1 MHSSAPAASLASGA
15 TQHSPALQTRS
26 NSETKPAAQQSA
38 PGATVGNS
46 HQPSDHATPQHDT
59 GSEEYSS
66 DDSELPG
73 EALHFFL
80 QISSNN
86 FTLPLRDLEPMHCL
100 EADRTDTQSIFRP
113 DLVALFHSVVWS
125 GCLGFFLTLWDPEDL
140 TPEQHSWLQ
149 AMLRAA
155 HLQGA
160 HVGFFF
166 PHPCPAQLESSYI
179 QLCQELATHCYW
191 STALADD
198 AKPRIFCCTDPQ
210 LGDVASLSSSDIVAL
225 AKLSASGS
233 PHSVA
238 PLRNFHSFMPQCFA
252 AKRPAVCDGAGLFS
266 NADNMSA
273 SSTQAHAPMKEA
285 AKDILAYLRQHN
297 LVHSIAQH
305 LRERKET
312 EPLSEHH
319 GAVIAEII
327 RRKVDPECSTE
338 HCLAISPGQ
347 PFRLNLLHSIALAIQ
362 DKDAQ
367 LPTILE
373 QGVPTGAFDPLPSSK
388 QWPQAPHS
396 IDASSDLQG
405 PHLEHCRG
413 NWTAAEQSPELLAQL
428 IEQEVEKGFVK
439 RFEGTEEDAAL
450 HWPKGTAI
458 GKLNVVV
465 AEGRDPRLVLDSTV
479 CGLNPAVHIP
489 ERVALPTASDVQR
502 TFLAEDCYAQ
512 QTALSIDF
520 KAAHKC
526 NKVHPSEHGTLLFRQ
541 GNALYYYTVC
551 HFGARFSAYWWQRTG
566 GLILRCLHALLGRYP
581 HKAWLYVDDL
591 LCMLRTAQSEQCAA
605 LIVALLA
612 ALRAPISWKKAQFS
626 TSVTWCGWTF
636 CTATET
642 IELVPSKLRK
652 LREQLQALQQKSKI
666 PRKELEAVLGLL
678 NWATSISK
686 HLRPFMA
693 PLYKDLHSGQGT
705 LHSIAPSA
713 WQAFY
718 DCLDASGQL
727 SRTPPGSWLP
737 RSGRILEVGAPKVSC
752 KADVPKVPPSH
763 KHSWVRIFDP
773 HRGEIH
779 LRQESKFVLEW
790 LRHCFAHEQP
800 RSLRA
805 APLLHC
811 LSAADAFADKHR
823 MGIGGWLTTSKRY
836 FWYSEIFTAEQV
848 RQQWPQLSGSLQP
861 YIGCFEALAQLA
873 LAQCVWQALRS
884 KHVRFVLP
892 SASDNTSA
900 ESGLNKLFSTAEPLG
915 TFLRL
920 AATWAHLHRVQFQV
934 EHLAGEKNTWA
945 DKLSRGSIEFMQ
957 RRSADRVRVTLSQL
971 ASASHSVSLHG
982 SATQWPDTL
991 VQAQHEMLK

>member
-1 MHSSAPAASLASGA
+1 
-15 TQHSPALQTRS
+15 
-26 NSETKPAAQQSA
+26 
-38 PGATVGNS
+38 
-46 HQPSDHATPQHDT
+46 
-59 GSEEYSS
+59 
-66 DDSELPG
+66 
-73 EALHFFL
+73 
-80 QISSNN
+80 
-86 FTLPLRDLEPMHCL
+86 MHCL
-100 EADRTDTQSIFRP
+100 EANKSDVQSILDP
-113 DLVALFHSVVWS
+113 DSIALFHSVVWS

-140 TPEQHSWLQ
+140 KPEQHSWLQ

-166 PHPCPAQLESSYI
+166 PHPCPAQLEDSYI

-191 STALADD
+191 TTALAAD

-210 LGDVASLSSSDIVAL
+210 LGEIASLRFADIITL
-225 AKLSASGS
+225 AELSASGS
-233 PHSVA
+233 PHSIV
-238 PLRNFHSFMPQCFA
+238 PLRNFHSFLPQCFC

-266 NADNMSA
+266 NADNMST
-273 SSTQAHAPMKEA
+273 STAQSHAPMREA

-305 LRERKET
+305 LREHKET

-428 IEQEVEKGFVK
+428 IQQEVEKGFVK

-458 GKLNVVV
+458 GKLNVVL
-465 AEGRDPRLVLDSTV
+465 AEGREPRLVLDSTV

-541 GNALYYYTVC
+541 GTALYYYTVC

-566 GLILRCLHALLGRYP
+566 GLILRCMHALLGKYP

-612 ALRAPISWKKAQFS
+612 ALHAPISWKKAQFS
-626 TSVTWCGWTF
+626 TSVTWCGWSF
-636 CTATET
+636 CTVTET
-642 IELVPSKLRK
+642 IELVPTKLRK
-652 LREQLQALQQKSKI
+652 LREHLQALQRKSKI

-718 DCLDASGQL
+718 DCLDNTGQL

-737 RSGRILEVGAPKVSC
+737 RNGRVLEVGSLKVSC

-790 LRHCFAHEQP
+790 FRHCFSHEQP

-823 MGIGGWLTTSKRY
+823 MGIGGWLATSKRY
-836 FWYSEIFTAEQV
+836 FWYSEIFTGEQV

-945 DKLSRGSIEFMQ
+945 DKLSRGSIDFMQ
-957 RRSADRVRVTLSQL
+957 RRSSDRVRITL
-971 ASASHSVSLHG
+971 
-982 SATQWPDTL
+982 PC
-991 VQAQHEMLK
+991 

>member
-1 MHSSAPAASLASGA
+1 MPQPDSESS
-15 TQHSPALQTRS
+15 
-26 NSETKPAAQQSA
+26 
-38 PGATVGNS
+38 
-46 HQPSDHATPQHDT
+46 
-59 GSEEYSS
+59 EYSS

-80 QISSNN
+80 QISADRFS
-86 FTLPLRDLEPMHCL
+86 LPLRDLEPMHCL
-100 EADRTDTQSIFRP
+100 EATKSDAQSIFEP
-113 DLVALFHSVVWS
+113 DAIALFHSVVWS

-140 TPEQHSWLQ
+140 KPEQHSWLQ

-166 PHPCPAQLESSYI
+166 PHPCPAQLEDSYI

-191 STALADD
+191 STALAAD

-210 LGDVASLSSSDIVAL
+210 LGEVASLSFADIIAL

-233 PHSVA
+233 PHSVV
-238 PLRNFHSFMPQCFA
+238 PLRNFHSFLPQCFC

-266 NADNMSA
+266 NADNMST
-273 SSTQAHAPMKEA
+273 STAQAHAPMREA

-297 LVHSIAQH
+297 LAHSIAQH
-305 LRERKET
+305 LREHKET

-327 RRKVDPECSTE
+327 RRKVDPDCPTE

-413 NWTAAEQSPELLAQL
+413 NWTMAEQSPELLAQL
-428 IEQEVEKGFVK
+428 IQQEVDKGFVK

-541 GNALYYYTVC
+541 GTALYYYTVC

-566 GLILRCLHALLGRYP
+566 GLILRCMHALLGRYP

-612 ALRAPISWKKAQFS
+612 ALHAPISWKKAQFS

-642 IELVPSKLRK
+642 IELVPTKLRK
-652 LREQLQALQQKSKI
+652 LREQLQALQRKSKI

-718 DCLDASGQL
+718 DCLDSAGQL

-737 RSGRILEVGAPKVSC
+737 RNGRVLEVGSLKISC

-823 MGIGGWLTTSKRY
+823 MGIGGWLATSKRY
-836 FWYSEIFTAEQV
+836 FWYSEIFTGEQV

-945 DKLSRGSIEFMQ
+945 DKLSRGSIDFMQ
-957 RRSADRVRVTLSQL
+957 RRSADRVRITLPQL

-982 SATQWPDTL
+982 TATQWPDTL
-991 VQAQHEMLK
+991 LQAQHEMLK